1 MPDGRK
7 KERAATRRLS
17 PRAWRPIEVRLEIK
31 GRARKFWVHP
41 DSRVYEE
48 CRPDQVRTVAR
59 MRNGDRKTQQ
69 FGSGMRRVKD
79 PELRARVLQALGQRR
94 DDLRRAQE
102 RTRAIVEGNHAT

>member
-7 KERAATRRLS
+7 EERAATRRLS
-17 PRAWRPIEVRLEIK
+17 PRAWRPVEVRLEIE

-48 CRPDQVRTVAR
+48 YR
-59 MRNGDRKTQQ
+59 
-69 FGSGMRRVKD
+69 SSMRRVKD
-79 PELRARVLQALGQRR
+79 QELRARVLHALGQRR

-102 RTRAIVEGNHAT
+102 RTRAIVEGK

>member
-7 KERAATRRLS
+7 EERAVTRRLS
-17 PRAWRPIEVRLEIK
+17 PRAWRPIAVRLEIE

-48 CRPDQVRTVAR
+48 FR
-59 MRNGDRKTQQ
+59 
-69 FGSGMRRVKD
+69 GMRRVKD
-79 PELRARVLQALGQRR
+79 QELRARVLHALGQRR

-102 RTRAIVEGNHAT
+102 RTRAIVEGK